1 MSTEKSMPTKNTIST
16 ALSPSA
22 TATFPA
28 LSEIRET
35 CAFVTNHAQHVHLNH
50 QNLKNFARSITTPPD
65 HWLITNP
72 HNLLALP
79 LPLLVTILL
88 YFEVID
94 YSFWPNPTTGS
105 LQKWTV
111 QTSSGPLDGSVALL
125 YLLIQ
130 NFQHNPTLDFSTFS
144 DADFYHFFH
153 PANSITAG
161 NPTSEIP
168 LLAER
173 SQTLRETS
181 RILHEKLNN
190 NFYAAIQNFT
200 TDEQLF
206 HFLITTFPSFRDQR
220 TYAPK
225 TTPQNA
231 QTSTSGITATPAAA
245 GNIATPPTPKTIH
258 FYKLAQLLT
267 SDLLFV
273 RHHLEDIPVDASN
286 LPGCADYKIPQTL
299 RTLNLISY
307 DKELSALV
315 DSQRLIPEN
324 SPYEVEIRAAT
335 VSAIAFLHNELPQ
348 FSPIQINDYLFLASR
363 NLPKKQPYHLTRN
376 TNY

>member
-1 MSTEKSMPTKNTIST
+1 MPAKKSMPAKNTIST
-16 ALSPSA
+16 TLSPS
-22 TATFPA
+22 TKATFPS
-28 LSEIRET
+28 LSDIRET

-72 HNLLALP
+72 HNLLSLP
-79 LPLLVTILL
+79 LPLLATILL

-94 YSFWPNPTTGS
+94 YSFWPNPTNS
-105 LQKWTV
+105 LPKKWTI
-111 QTSSGPLDGSVALL
+111 QTPSGPLDGSVALL
-125 YLLIQ
+125 YLLIK
-130 NFQHNPTLDFSTFS
+130 NFEHNPALDFSTFS

-153 PANSITAG
+153 PANSITAD

-168 LLAER
+168 LLTER

-206 HFLITTFPSFRDQR
+206 HFLITTFPSLRDQR
-220 TYAPK
+220 TY
-225 TTPQNA
+225 TPQNLK
-231 QTSTSGITATPAAA
+231 TSATSDPV
-245 GNIATPPTPKTIH
+245 KTVH

-267 SDLLFV
+267 SDLLFI
-273 RHHLEDIPVDASN
+273 RHHLENIPVDTSN
-286 LPGCADYKIPQTL
+286 LSGCADYKIPQTL
-299 RTLNLISY
+299 RALDLISY
-307 DKELSALV
+307 DEILAKLI
-315 DSQRLIPEN
+315 DSKQLLPEN

-335 VSAIAFLHNELPQ
+335 VSAITFLHDELPQ
-348 FSPIQINDYLFLASR
+348 FSPIQINDYLFLAFR
-363 NLPKKQPYHLTRN
+363 NLPQKQPYHLTRN
-376 TNY
+376 VNY